1 MVYRVVFHVDA
12 NDAKVFGLS
21 LSNAANLLK
30 AIPEDHHDVVM
41 LFNGPAVQMLR
52 REGCSHQDEI
62 RSLQEQRVVF
72 KACRNALNKFG
83 VSAEELVPGC
93 LIIPA
98 GVVELILLQQD
109 GYAYIKP

>member
-1 MVYRVVFHVDA
+1 MIYRAVFHVDA
-12 NDAKVFGLS
+12 NDDKVFGLS

-30 AIPEDHHDVVM
+30 AIPEEHSDVVL

-52 REGCSHQDEI
+52 QEGCSHLDDI

-72 KACRNALNKFG
+72 KACRNALAKFG
-83 VSAEELVPGC
+83 VSAEDLIPGC
-93 LIIPA
+93 RIVPA
-98 GVVELILLQQD
+98 GVVELIVLQQD